1 MTTSQ
6 FKKSKIEN
14 NSQFLGILKEKNF
27 NYVPLDVAIEIF
39 MRLPVKS
46 VARFLLLS
54 KFWAEIIR
62 SRHFITSFQVR
73 SSLQPRLL
81 VVFIDLNKQW
91 NCEDW
96 YFFSLS
102 SSTISYLSRV
112 TCPVPDSKFITN
124 PSTGKS
130 TVLGRVQTNSKVAQC
145 FLGYDP
151 VNDEY
156 KLLVLCMK
164 EKMQR
169 HDGRT
174 RILQLSSQHQVFP
187 LGVKKKPWRMIDY
200 TTPHGPVLNSVC
212 IDGVLYYVAF
222 TGEDLSQLSLMRFDL
237 GSEKLDL
244 FTSLPADFPAAFL
257 HGFTLM
263 RYKGKVV
270 LATKTLFIGIEVW
283 VLDQQAEIHGWLK
296 KSFSIKGV
304 RRWLFCDLFITGTTH
319 TGEFILAP
327 RFYSNSFYVIY
338 YNPDTKSLRKTKVE
352 VNGGYDFSLRKTKVE
367 VHTEAM
373 TSSIGKQKQWF
384 FRIM

>member
-130 TVLGRVQTNSKVAQC
+130 TVLGRVQTNSKVAKC
-145 FLGYDP
+145 FLRYDP

-174 RILQLSSQHQVFP
+174 RILQLSSQHQVFT
-187 LGVKKKPWRMIDY
+187 LGVKKKPWRMTDY

-263 RYKGKVV
+263 RYKGKVA
-270 LATKTLFIGIEVW
+270 LATKTLFNGIEVW

-296 KSFSIKGV
+296 KSFSIKGGK
-304 RRWLFCDLFITGTTH
+304 WLFCDLFITGTTH
-319 TGEFILAP
+319 TSEFILAP
-327 RFYSNSFYVIY
+327 RFYSNRFYVIY
-338 YNPDTKSLRKTKVE
+338 YNPDTE
-352 VNGGYDFSLRKTKVE
+352 SLRKTKVE
-367 VHTEAM
+367 VHGGYDFKHRETKAM
-373 TSSIGKQKQWF
+373 VFSDYVETV
-384 FRIM
+384 RLL